1 MYLATHIQDK
11 VINESIYVT
20 RYNFVRIDN
29 AQGFIAL
36 NNEVIAHN
44 SHDGL
49 IFIPAYSSVGIS
61 MCKID
66 DSKDIEIQNISLSH
80 PEFEEYVHQL
90 CLNKQHNVF
99 GYQIKLEKAI
109 HLYDE
114 LIQLSK
120 EKRILIYRSLLLPF
134 IQEVAKECHI
144 LHQPYRKREAQKMD
158 AVMEVLQADLSRDW
172 HMKDVAKEI
181 AVSEMTLY
189 RILSHAGTRFNKLLN
204 SLRLKEAFVRIH
216 RGEQATQV
224 AKECGFK
231 HYSYF
236 SRVFK
241 EHYGIAPS
249 EVKKQNF
256 LFSE

>member
-29 AQGFIAL
+29 AQGFIAH
-36 NNEVIAHN
+36 NNEVIEHN

-61 MCKID
+61 MYKID
-66 DSKDIEIQNISLSH
+66 ESKDIVIQNISLSH
-80 PEFEEYVHQL
+80 PEFEEYVQQL
-90 CLNKQHNVF
+90 SLNKLPRIL
-99 GYQIKLEKAI
+99 GYKIEGSHAI
-109 HLYDE
+109 DIYNE
-114 LIQLSK
+114 LILLSK

-134 IQEVAKECHI
+134 IREVAKECNI
-144 LHQPYRKREAQKMD
+144 LYQPRHKMEVDRMD
-158 AVMEVLQADLSRDW
+158 AVISVLQADLGRDW
-172 HMKDVAKEI
+172 HMKDLANEI

-189 RILSHAGTRFNKLLN
+189 RILSNAGTRFNKLLN

-224 AKECGFK
+224 ATECGFK

-249 EVKKQNF
+249 EVKKQSF
-256 LFSE
+256 LISE